1 MTRVH
6 RGDDSGQG
14 HARVGLNTG
23 LDMRGGSRQT
33 FPDRVRR
40 LRGHIPPVSDRID
53 HDGRD
58 RIADSQAGY
67 FTAERAL
74 DADMDRSTLCL

>member
-1 MTRVH
+1 
-6 RGDDSGQG
+6 
-14 HARVGLNTG
+14 
-23 LDMRGGSRQT
+23 
-33 FPDRVRR
+33 
-40 LRGHIPPVSDRID
+40 VSDRID